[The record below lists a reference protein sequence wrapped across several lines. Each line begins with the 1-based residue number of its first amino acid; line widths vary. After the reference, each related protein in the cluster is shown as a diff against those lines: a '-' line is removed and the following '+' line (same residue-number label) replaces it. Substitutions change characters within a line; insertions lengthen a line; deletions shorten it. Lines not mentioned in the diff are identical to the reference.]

1 MEDKSKYA
9 NFFKRFFA
17 YAIDLILVGF
27 VQSLVIMPLLGLLG
41 FGIAIG
47 EDFSEPEK
55 LTFIG
60 ILAGFGVAAY
70 IGIFI
75 IGWLY
80 FALLESSSRQATL
93 GKMAMDI
100 MVTDIYGERLS
111 FVKATLRYFGKY
123 LSGLFFCLGY
133 IIAAFTDKRQA
144 LHDFIANSLVVN
156 K

>member
-9 NFFKRFFA
+9 SFLKRFFA
-17 YAIDLILVGF
+17 YVIDLILVGF
-27 VQSLVIMPLLGLLG
+27 VQSLVVMPLLGLLG
-41 FGIAIG
+41 FGIAVG
-47 EDFSEPEK
+47 KDFSEPEK

-60 ILAGFGVAAY
+60 ILAGLGIAAY

-80 FALLESSSRQATL
+80 FALLESGSRQATL

-100 MVTDIYGERLS
+100 KVTDIYGDRLS

-133 IIAAFTDKRQA
+133 IIAAFTEKRQA
-144 LHDFIANSLVVN
+144 LHDFIANSMVVN